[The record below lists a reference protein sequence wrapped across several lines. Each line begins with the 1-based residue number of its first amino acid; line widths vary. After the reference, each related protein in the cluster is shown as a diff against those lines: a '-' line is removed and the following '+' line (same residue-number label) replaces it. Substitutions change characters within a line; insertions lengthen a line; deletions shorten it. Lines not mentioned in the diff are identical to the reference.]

1 MTYEYRDVNVR
12 KHDRRHPKNPS
23 RSVHVRRHSRHQR
36 VSSGKPEQM
45 NYLMAGKPPQEESD
59 YPDIPQGRFIWS
71 QISMATKMAGGTRD
85 FAVDDRTG
93 YLHFRVTKTHGDFRW
108 IIVQLTPMDT
118 YVVKL

>member
-1 MTYEYRDVNVR
+1 
-12 KHDRRHPKNPS
+12 
-23 RSVHVRRHSRHQR
+23 
-36 VSSGKPEQM
+36 
-45 NYLMAGKPPQEESD
+45 MAGKPLQEESD

-118 YVVKL
+118 YVVKLSMINRGTFEPETKYEATDICEDLD